1 MKNRLGRCMPTE
13 LVDLRSG
20 LDHRLS
26 GARRGIRY
34 SFCNR
39 AIRFVH
45 TSTGVGLL
53 ADVPAARKV
62 GYKESGLQVAHEVHA
77 KWATRKVGYK

>member
-1 MKNRLGRCMPTE
+1 VKNRLGRCIPTE

-45 TSTGVGLL
+45 TGVL

-62 GYKESGLQVAHEVHA
+62 GYKESGLQVAHDVHA